1 MPSSLKLK
9 IYLTLSTQYRPIQSE
24 LSGMACK
31 AHTVDLFGMLL
42 SNEICGLCININ
54 GYVEAAT
61 SAQQRNMCNME
72 SHYDIDNGTGG

>member
-9 IYLTLSTQYRPIQSE
+9 IDLTLSTQYRPIQSE

-31 AHTVDLFGMLL
+31 AHTMDLLGMPV

-54 GYVEAAT
+54 GRVEAAT
-61 SAQQRNMCNME
+61 SALQHNTCNVE
-72 SHYDIDNGTGG
+72 SHYDIDNGIGG